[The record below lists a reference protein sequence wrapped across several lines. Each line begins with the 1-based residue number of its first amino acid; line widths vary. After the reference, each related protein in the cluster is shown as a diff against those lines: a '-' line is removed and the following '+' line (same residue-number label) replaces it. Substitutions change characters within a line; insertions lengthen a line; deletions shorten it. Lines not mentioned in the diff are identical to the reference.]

1 MNTMSMTS
9 RRGID
14 WKALGVCLLIS
25 LGTGIAS
32 GIITS
37 SSMDIYVNELI
48 KPPLS
53 PPGLAFPI
61 VWTILFVLMGISSYM
76 IYESVAPTRK
86 RALTL
91 FVVQLAVNFFWMIFF
106 FNLRLYLFAFFW
118 LIFEWILVFSM
129 IRSFRKI
136 NIIAG
141 NMQIPYLVWLSFAAH
156 LNLAIYILN

>member
-53 PPGLAFPI
+53 PPGLAFLI

-91 FVVQLAVNFFWMIFF
+91 FVVQLAVNF
-106 FNLRLYLFAFFW
+106 
-118 LIFEWILVFSM
+118 S
-129 IRSFRKI
+129 
-136 NIIAG
+136 G
-141 NMQIPYLVWLSFAAH
+141 
-156 LNLAIYILN
+156 